1 LSSTGS
7 LGLLVVWHSWQS
19 LRSEERA
26 REGVVV
32 VVVVVVSVVVV
43 AAEAVAAK
51 GAVSIRVDVKKS
63 GVLSLLVPQLGL
75 GSRKKSSITLS
86 PRPSSKRLI
95 EDSRRPEAMMLCG
108 VASVSALGAI
118 GSMSSRAFEALVRGW
133 G

>member
-7 LGLLVVWHSWQS
+7 LRLLVVWRSWQS

-26 REGVVV
+26 REGVVVV

-118 GSMSSRAFEALVRGW
+118 GSMSSRAFEALVRG
-133 G
+133 